1 MNNNEEKF
9 FLYLKGKM
17 ELKEKLSF
25 EEELKNSK
33 KLNSEFQEYKDIEN
47 LISKTKNLSLSKE
60 YSESLVPN
68 FRNKKVAGNTKK
80 SFSNFKY
87 AFATILIIVAGYF
100 GLNQF
105 TVNNETGLKQV
116 ISSLS
121 DNEKKFVTD
130 DFYVSNDFIKNVDDI
145 TSQKIDS
152 IYTFYLKE
160 GVVESIE
167 NRNVDII
174 LNEYYVIDIND
185 YLTDNQVDE
194 IYSKLIGKEIL

>member
-17 ELKEKLSF
+17 DLKEKLSF

-33 KLNSEFQEYKDIEN
+33 ELNIEFEEYKDIIN
-47 LISKTKNLSLSKE
+47 IISETKNLSLSKE
-60 YSESLVPN
+60 YSESLVSN

-87 AFATILIIVAGYF
+87 AFAAILIIVTGYF
-100 GLNQF
+100 GLKQF

-121 DNEKKFVTD
+121 DNEIKYVTD

-145 TSQKIDS
+145 SSQKIDS
-152 IYTFYLKE
+152 IYTFNLKE
-160 GVVESIE
+160 SVVESIE
-167 NRNVDII
+167 NRNADFI
-174 LNEYYVIDIND
+174 LKEYYRNEIDD
-185 YLTDNQVDE
+185 YLTDNQIDE